1 MSSTTV
7 IDLVELMKEALRFHA
22 PGAVD
27 AAKIRSYVD
36 WRGCVSPV
44 EADIVVVADELVAS
58 GFAVVTAT
66 GWQIVSATKE

>member
-27 AAKIRSYVD
+27 AATIRNFVG
-36 WRGCVSPV
+36 WRSGFSPV
-44 EADIVVVADELVAS
+44 DADVVAIADELVVC
-58 GFAVVTAT
+58 GFAVVTAR
-66 GWQIVSATKE
+66 GWQIVSATKK